1 MKSLSRASPRRI
13 WKEHSL
19 SIVAGLVLGAWIV
32 LYCLNDPKTHLG
44 AFYGNAIAD
53 WSGSVLVILG
63 TKYLIE
69 RGSPESKKRAKK
81 HGGVRGFLDE
91 HSLSLFV
98 FGTGALWALAYMHS
112 DATSKW
118 GQVVGNIVSE
128 WGQMLGLVLLTK
140 KLYERGSKESR
151 SQA

>member
-1 MKSLSRASPRRI
+1 MKPAPLRRI
-13 WKEHSL
+13 WVNHSL
-19 SIVAGLVLGAWIV
+19 SIVAALVLLTWIV
-32 LYCLNDPKTHLG
+32 LYSLNDPKTHLG

-69 RGSPESKKRAKK
+69 RGSPESKKRAQT
-81 HGGVRGFLDE
+81 HGGLRGFFQE
-91 HSLSLFV
+91 HSLSVFV
-98 FGTGALWALAYMHS
+98 LGTGALWALAYMHM
-112 DATSKW
+112 DPNSKW